1 MRRILFALLLLVS
14 FAGFSQNARADNLA
28 VNFLIDGMPGDPT
41 VPSALY
47 KASQGWM
54 PALGVTLA
62 AGRID
67 ASTGVVSVA
76 PLLIKKPRD
85 NASPALAEAA
95 ASGRPFASA
104 VIDVRP
110 GIAQGQTPYFPM
122 YRILLTGVTV
132 RRFQMASTAVSG
144 ASSSNEEV
152 ELEYSRIEWQ
162 YWISATTMV
171 SRVGWDVAG
180 RKAF

>member
-1 MRRILFALLLLVS
+1 MRRILFALLLVA
-14 FAGFSQNARADNLA
+14 FAGFRQNARADNLA
-28 VNFLIDGMPGDPT
+28 VTFLIDGMPGDPT

-54 PALGVTLA
+54 PAFGVTLA

-67 ASTGVVSVA
+67 ASTGVGSVT

-132 RRFQMASTAVSG
+132 RRFRMASMAASG
-144 ASSSNEEV
+144 ASSNEEV